1 MRANHKEVK
10 TSGEGGFTLLE
21 VIIAISILTFGLL
34 SVASMQMAAI
44 RGNYNASNITEA
56 TTVAQDRLEGL
67 MGLTYGHS
75 DLSDPGTGTDGGD
88 GVATNHPDPNPPPRY
103 TISWDVESDNPVTNS
118 KLITITVQW
127 QDKGVQ
133 KQTVLNCVKPQVL
146 AVN

>member
-1 MRANHKEVK
+1 MRVDQKK
-10 TSGEGGFTLLE
+10 GRPIGEKGFTLLE
-21 VIIAISILTFGLL
+21 VIVAISILTFGLL
-34 SVASMQMAAI
+34 AVASMQMTAI

-56 TTVAQDRLEGL
+56 TTVAQDRLEEL

-75 DLSDPGTGTDGGD
+75 DLSVPVGG
-88 GVATNHPDPNPPPRY
+88 GVTNHPDPNPPPGY

-133 KQTVLNCVKPQVL
+133 KQSVLTCVKPQVL
-146 AVN
+146 